1 MTSLKIFIRKM
12 KEKEMEE
19 LIINPKSSMLAFAMR
34 KR

>member
-1 MTSLKIFIRKM
+1 M

-34 KR
+34 KK